1 MQARG
6 IFLTVLSAVLYG
18 LNPLFSKTINV
29 GGCNSLT
36 QTFARL
42 AAGIVIFFILLVCSG
57 SGSVREKLRLS
68 RRELKDILICCIGY
82 GLIGPLLFASYN
94 YLASG
99 LATTLH
105 FVYPVLVVVACI
117 AFRYERAN
125 RRKLVCCALCF
136 AGILCFYTPGGD
148 VSAYGVFLAL
158 ASGVAWAY
166 YIVHLNSSGLVTM
179 APFKLA
185 FWLCVFSAV
194 LVGGITLAM
203 GEFVWPSTAFT
214 RGALALYCCVST
226 AASLLFQLGNRFIGA
241 QSASMLSTF
250 EPLTSVVIGILVYHE
265 VLTVRLGI
273 GIFCILLAVF
283 LLVDRNFRPLVF
295 SLAEARSAAMA
306 TRALNAALT
315 EALEDGVDYDDLMN
329 VRMDD
334 GGQVSL
340 LSANTMRM
348 NALAERAGDAAL
360 RKLETVSAQKVDVP
374 LGAALGLT
382 LLAGSGPRIPISIVP
397 VGSVQTDFE
406 TEFEACG
413 INQTRHKVYLQLS
426 ASIRIVIPT
435 GAKTTNVTANML
447 VAESIIVGK
456 VPESF
461 VGYRLSEEELNMAP

>member
-68 RRELKDILICCIGY
+68 RQELKDILICCIGY

-105 FVYPVLVVVACI
+105 FVYPVLVV
-117 AFRYERAN
+117 
-125 RRKLVCCALCF
+125 
-136 AGILCFYTPGGD
+136 
-148 VSAYGVFLAL
+148 
-158 ASGVAWAY
+158 
-166 YIVHLNSSGLVTM
+166 
-179 APFKLA
+179 
-185 FWLCVFSAV
+185 
-194 LVGGITLAM
+194 VGGITLAM

-283 LLVDRNFRPLVF
+283 LLAKADGTVKEETK
-295 SLAEARSAAMA
+295 SEA
-306 TRALNAALT
+306 
-315 EALEDGVDYDDLMN
+315 
-329 VRMDD
+329 
-334 GGQVSL
+334 
-340 LSANTMRM
+340 
-348 NALAERAGDAAL
+348 
-360 RKLETVSAQKVDVP
+360 
-374 LGAALGLT
+374 
-382 LLAGSGPRIPISIVP
+382 
-397 VGSVQTDFE
+397 
-406 TEFEACG
+406 
-413 INQTRHKVYLQLS
+413 
-426 ASIRIVIPT
+426 
-435 GAKTTNVTANML
+435 
-447 VAESIIVGK
+447 
-456 VPESF
+456 
-461 VGYRLSEEELNMAP
+461 

>member
-57 SGSVREKLRLS
+57 NGSVREKLRLS
-68 RRELKDILICCIGY
+68 RQELKDILICCIGY

-148 VSAYGVFLAL
+148 VSAYVFLAL

-283 LLVDRNFRPLVF
+283 LLAKADGTVCKHEI
-295 SLAEARSAAMA
+295 SLLDKIANLLGIDSTTYQSIKAMY
-306 TRALNAALT
+306 
-315 EALEDGVDYDDLMN
+315 YDDL
-329 VRMDD
+329 D
-334 GGQVSL
+334 
-340 LSANTMRM
+340 SAYSILGITSSATDEEVKKAYRKMAIENHPDKVGYMGEDIRK
-348 NALAERAGDAAL
+348 AAE
-360 RKLETVSAQKVDVP
+360 KKFMT
-374 LGAALGLT
+374 
-382 LLAGSGPRIPISIVP
+382 IN
-397 VGSVQTDFE
+397 
-406 TEFEACG
+406 EAYEKIKKQRG
-413 INQTRHKVYLQLS
+413 IN
-426 ASIRIVIPT
+426 
-435 GAKTTNVTANML
+435 
-447 VAESIIVGK
+447 
-456 VPESF
+456 
-461 VGYRLSEEELNMAP
+461 